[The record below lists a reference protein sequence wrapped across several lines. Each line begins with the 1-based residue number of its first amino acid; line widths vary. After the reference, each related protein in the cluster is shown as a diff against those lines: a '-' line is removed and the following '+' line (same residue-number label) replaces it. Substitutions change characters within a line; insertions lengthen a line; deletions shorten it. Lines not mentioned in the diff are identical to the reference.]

1 MRASRTRRARL
12 LGTGI
17 AGPAALRL
25 GVDRALA
32 EVEKAC
38 RAALEE
44 AGLGSDALGAVHA
57 AVGLA
62 GVGRKGA
69 LEAARCGSRIRSAPS
84 STSHDATI
92 ACIGAH
98 GARDGGIVIVGT
110 GSVGF
115 AVVGGREIRVGG
127 YGFPISDEGSG
138 ADLGLHAIR
147 LALRA
152 YDERAV
158 GTSLTRDVM
167 MRFHDDPFEAVA
179 WMDRATA
186 TDYAT
191 FAPLVMR
198 HADAG
203 DPVARADRPR
213 RRRADRRTGAP
224 PVRMRRVPHR
234 PARRARVVDA
244 AVAGAGCPAPAGS
257 GRGRCGGRRPASRP
271 ARRHEG
277 QRSATVERSPRWQP
291 RQAMRTEHISPR
303 YVELDSWSAAEMIA
317 AMYEGQLAAAAAV
330 RGALGAIAAAVED
343 AVPAL
348 QRGGRIVYAGA
359 GTSGR
364 IGVQDGAELPPTFDW
379 PADRLVFAMAGGLDA
394 LMRSAEGA
402 EDNEDAGAQAMADA
416 KIGAERRRHRHR
428 GERHDALHDRRAAGG
443 DAPRAR

>member
-1 MRASRTRRARL
+1 MTAASQAGPLFVGVDGGGTGCRARIEDAEGSL

-25 GVDRALA
+25 GVDRALV

-44 AGLGSDALGAVHA
+44 AGLDANALRSMHA

-69 LEAARCGSRIRSAPS
+69 HEQLMTQPHPFRSVLYA
-84 STSHDATI
+84 HDATI

-98 GARDGGIVIVGT
+98 GAKDGGIVIVGT

-115 AVVGGREIRVGG
+115 AVVGEREVRVGG

-167 MRFHDDPFEAVA
+167 MRFHNDPFEAVA
-179 WMDRATA
+179 WMDRATG

-203 DPVARADRPR
+203 DPVARRIVRDAAEQIDELVR
-213 RRRADRRTGAP
+213 RLSECGAP
-224 PVRMRRVPHR
+224 RVALLGGLASSMQPWLAPDVQRRLVPVEGDAVDGALRL
-234 PARRARVVDA
+234 ARRA
-244 AVAGAGCPAPAGS
+244 
-257 GRGRCGGRRPASRP
+257 
-271 ARRHEG
+271 
-277 QRSATVERSPRWQP
+277 ATE
-291 RQAMRTEHISPR
+291 A
-303 YVELDSWSAAEMIA
+303 
-317 AMYEGQLAAAAAV
+317 
-330 RGALGAIAAAVED
+330 
-343 AVPAL
+343 
-348 QRGGRIVYAGA
+348 
-359 GTSGR
+359 
-364 IGVQDGAELPPTFDW
+364 
-379 PADRLVFAMAGGLDA
+379 
-394 LMRSAEGA
+394 
-402 EDNEDAGAQAMADA
+402 
-416 KIGAERRRHRHR
+416 
-428 GERHDALHDRRAAGG
+428 
-443 DAPRAR
+443 

>member
-1 MRASRTRRARL
+1 MTIVDSQGGPLFVGVDGGGTGCRARIEDAAGRL

-25 GVDRALA
+25 GIDRTLA
-32 EVEKAC
+32 EVERAC

-44 AGLGSDALGAVHA
+44 AGLATRTLGSVHA

-69 LEAARCGSRIRSAPS
+69 LEQLVQQPHPFCSVVYV
-84 STSHDATI
+84 HDATI

-115 AVVGGREIRVGG
+115 AVVGGREVRVGG

-167 MRFHDDPFEAVA
+167 TRFHDDPFEAVA
-179 WMDRATA
+179 WMDHATA

-203 DPVARADRPR
+203 DPIAR
-213 RRRADRRTGAP
+213 GI
-224 PVRMRRVPHR
+224 VR
-234 PARRARVVDA
+234 DA
-244 AVAGAGCPAPAGS
+244 AEQIDELVRRLS
-257 GRGRCGGRRPASRP
+257 ECGASRVALLGGLASSLQP
-271 ARRHEG
+271 WLAPDVQRRLVPVEG
-277 QRSATVERSPRWQP
+277 DAVDGALHLA
-291 RQAMRTEHISPR
+291 RQAVMK
-303 YVELDSWSAAEMIA
+303 
-317 AMYEGQLAAAAAV
+317 G
-330 RGALGAIAAAVED
+330 
-343 AVPAL
+343 
-348 QRGGRIVYAGA
+348 
-359 GTSGR
+359 
-364 IGVQDGAELPPTFDW
+364 
-379 PADRLVFAMAGGLDA
+379 
-394 LMRSAEGA
+394 
-402 EDNEDAGAQAMADA
+402 
-416 KIGAERRRHRHR
+416 
-428 GERHDALHDRRAAGG
+428 
-443 DAPRAR
+443 

>member
-1 MRASRTRRARL
+1 L

-25 GVDRALA
+25 GIDRALG

-44 AGLGSDALGAVHA
+44 AKLDLEALGLAHA

-69 LEAARCGSRIRSAPS
+69 LEQIEQRPNPFRSVS
-84 STSHDATI
+84 YVNDATI

-98 GARDGGIVIVGT
+98 SARDGGIVIVGT

-158 GTSLTRDVM
+158 GTSLTREVM
-167 MRFHDDPFEAVA
+167 LRFHNDPFEAVA
-179 WMDRATA
+179 WMDHATA

-203 DPVARADRPR
+203 DPI
-213 RRRADRRTGAP
+213 
-224 PVRMRRVPHR
+224 
-234 PARRARVVDA
+234 ARRIVRDA
-244 AVAGAGCPAPAGS
+244 GEQIDDLVRRLS
-257 GRGRCGGRRPASRP
+257 ECGASRVALLGGLASSMQP
-271 ARRHEG
+271 WLAPDVQRRLVPVEG
-277 QRSATVERSPRWQP
+277 
-291 RQAMRTEHISPR
+291 
-303 YVELDSWSAAEMIA
+303 D
-317 AMYEGQLAAAAAV
+317 AV
-330 RGALGAIAAAVED
+330 DGALH
-343 AVPAL
+343 L
-348 QRGGRIVYAGA
+348 
-359 GTSGR
+359 
-364 IGVQDGAELPPTFDW
+364 
-379 PADRLVFAMAGGLDA
+379 
-394 LMRSAEGA
+394 
-402 EDNEDAGAQAMADA
+402 
-416 KIGAERRRHRHR
+416 
-428 GERHDALHDRRAAGG
+428 
-443 DAPRAR
+443 ARQTATKG